1 MKKFKL
7 TKLLS
12 ILGALIFM
20 LILTTSAVQAL
31 HLHIYSDISHHSA
44 TCTTKGYIQVKC
56 SCGSTKKLSYTDKLG
71 HNYKTTSKEA
81 TCTEDGFTKTV
92 CSRCK
97 YVKTDKILKA
107 KGHKTTTLKAVK
119 AKCTSTGLTA
129 GKQCKNCGVITVK
142 QEVVPKTAH
151 KTTTL
156 KAVKA
161 TCTKTGLTAGK
172 QCKTCGEVTVKQE
185 VVPKTAHK
193 TTTLKAVK
201 ATCTTT
207 GLTAGK
213 KCKTCGEVTVKQEV
227 VPKTA
232 HKTTT
237 LKAVKATCTNT
248 GLTAGKKCKTC
259 GLVTVKQE
267 VTPKID
273 HKITTK
279 KAVKAT
285 CTSTGLTAGKYC
297 KTCGL
302 VTVAQEVVPMKEHK
316 LTTVKAVAPTCTEQG
331 FSEGKKCSVCDT
343 LVSTQNVVPALGHN
357 MITDKAVTAT
367 CTKTGLTEGKH
378 CSRCDAVTV
387 KQEVVK
393 ALGHNMITDKAVA
406 ATCTK
411 TGLTEGKHCSRCN
424 DVTVKQET
432 IKALGHNMI
441 TDKAVAAT
449 CTKDG
454 LTEGKHCS
462 RCDAVIVKQEVVK
475 ALGHDIVIDKAVP
488 ADCDVTGLTEGKH
501 CSRCNDMTVKQEVIP
516 ATGISIWDGKTY
528 TQPKTEGDY
537 LVINYSHEFAW
548 VLKNQNLCN
557 KTKLKINHNID
568 MAGKTLASFPAGV
581 IVFEGNGKYIKN
593 LVINGTGLFGDSTGI
608 NVSQLTLDNVKVTSN
623 TSAGVMV
630 GTLKGNST
638 FTNCIVK
645 NSSAV
650 AKAGYAGGFVG
661 YIVRATETDRASSLD
676 VAINGCNIEK
686 STINGT
692 LAEGKFVGALSGY
705 DNKETLSFA
714 NSIADTTVNDY
725 VSRYINTNQSV
736 FLEAINERFNGFVGT
751 EKYFRGVITFDGL
764 RFIPK
769 WDGTSVEP
777 LLAHKT
783 YDGITAGA
791 NIYVVY
797 SPYDLAGIRAKTA
810 APVAIHF
817 KSDVDMNG
825 QGADGKFNVPN
836 VFAKSKNASADD
848 INFTPFNTVG
858 TLDGANHTIYN
869 MAICELEKNT
879 GAFILSAS
887 GTTVHKNINFNNCQ
901 TVSTHKVVKTDAKAY
916 GAILVAN
923 AGGTKYTMENVTATN
938 CRVFALQKVG
948 TLAGAVMA
956 NNNYIKNNTVTNCYV
971 ENYECNISET
981 FDSGKKYI
989 DDSRW
994 IRVKAT
1000 FYPQGEVGGMIG
1012 FVMKNAEISGCKVN
1026 GTIVHAYGQ
1035 SDKMATVEGSR
1046 LGKLFL
1052 SLGGYYQVPG
1062 RHVSTFIGDIRST
1075 GNVKITNCTVDSA
1088 SKCTNRWD
1096 KHNATYTY
1104 IGQAYYVYQL
1114 DKAGSVTVN
1123 GNKLVLA
1130 DCSTDTKR

>member
-1 MKKFKL
+1 MKKFNL
-7 TKLLS
+7 TKIFTILS
-12 ILGALIFM
+12 AIVLMI
-20 LILTTSAVQAL
+20 IVSTSSAQAL
-31 HLHIYSDISHHSA
+31 HLHRYNQITKVSA
-44 TCTTKGYIQVKC
+44 TCTKNGYVQAKC
-56 SCGSTKKLSYTDKLG
+56 SCGSTKRISYSEKLG
-71 HNYKTTSKEA
+71 HNYKTTTKKA
-81 TCTEDGFTKTV
+81 TCTANGYQKTI
-92 CSRCK
+92 CSRCG
-97 YVKTDKILKA
+97 YVKTNKTLKA
-107 KGHKTTTLKAVK
+107 TGHKLTTLKAVS
-119 AKCTSTGLTA
+119 ATCTKTGLTA
-129 GKQCKNCGVITVK
+129 GKQCKTCGVVTTK
-142 QEVVPKTAH
+142 QTVVPAKGH
-151 KTTTL
+151 KLTTL

-161 TCTKTGLTAGK
+161 TCTKTGLTAG
-172 QCKTCGEVTVKQE
+172 Q
-185 VVPKTAHK
+185 
-193 TTTLKAVK
+193 
-201 ATCTTT
+201 
-207 GLTAGK
+207 
-213 KCKTCGEVTVKQEV
+213 
-227 VPKTA
+227 
-232 HKTTT
+232 
-237 LKAVKATCTNT
+237 
-248 GLTAGKKCKTC
+248 KCKTC
-259 GLVTVKQE
+259 GLVTDNQE
-267 VTPKID
+267 VIPKTD
-273 HKITTK
+273 HKIATK

-302 VTVAQEVVPMKEHK
+302 VTVKQEVVPMKDHK

-331 FSEGKKCSVCDT
+331 FSEGKQCSVCKT
-343 LVSTQNVVPALGHN
+343 VTVKQNVIEALGHN
-357 MITDKAVTAT
+357 LVTDKAVPAGCDT
-367 CTKTGLTEGKH
+367 TGLTEG
-378 CSRCDAVTV
+378 
-387 KQEVVK
+387 Q
-393 ALGHNMITDKAVA
+393 
-406 ATCTK
+406 
-411 TGLTEGKHCSRCN
+411 HCSRCN
-424 DVTVKQET
+424 LVTKE
-432 IKALGHNMI
+432 
-441 TDKAVAAT
+441 
-449 CTKDG
+449 
-454 LTEGKHCS
+454 
-462 RCDAVIVKQEVVK
+462 
-475 ALGHDIVIDKAVP
+475 
-488 ADCDVTGLTEGKH
+488 
-501 CSRCNDMTVKQEVIP
+501 QEVIP

-528 TQPKTEGDY
+528 TQPKTSGDY
-537 LVINYSHEFAW
+537 VVINYSHELAW

-557 KTKLKINHNID
+557 KTKVKINHNID

-581 IVFEGNGKYIKN
+581 AVFEGNGKYIKN
-593 LVINGTGLFGDSTGI
+593 LTVNGTGLFGDSTGI
-608 NVSQLTLDNVKVTSN
+608 NVSKLTLDNVKVTSN

-650 AKAGYAGGFVG
+650 AKAGYAGGLVG
-661 YIVRATETDRASSLD
+661 YIVRANETDRASSLA
-676 VAINGCNIEK
+676 VAINGCTVEN
-686 STINGT
+686 TVINAN
-692 LAEGKFVGALSGY
+692 LAEGKLVGAFSGY
-705 DNKETLSFA
+705 DNNETLSFA
-714 NSIADTTVNDY
+714 NCTVNTNVKDY
-725 VSRYINTNQSV
+725 ASRYINTNQSV
-736 FLEAINERFNGFVGT
+736 FLPAISDRFNGVVGT
-751 EKYFRGVITFDGL
+751 EKYFRGVITFDEV
-764 RFIPK
+764 RFMPK

-836 VFAKSKNASADD
+836 EFAKSKYSSNDD

-938 CRVFALQKVG
+938 CKVFALQKVG
-948 TLAGAVMA
+948 TLAGGIMA
-956 NNNYIKNNTVTNCYV
+956 NNNYIKNNIVTNCYV
-971 ENYECNISET
+971 ENYQCNISET

-1035 SDKMATVEGSR
+1035 DDKMATVDGSR

-1052 SLGGYYQVPG
+1052 SLGGYYKVPG
-1062 RHVSTFIGDIRST
+1062 RHVSTFIGDIRAA
-1075 GNVKITNCTVDSA
+1075 GNVKITNCTVDST

-1104 IGQAYYVYQL
+1104 IGQAYYVFKL
-1114 DKAGSVTVN
+1114 DSAGSVTVN